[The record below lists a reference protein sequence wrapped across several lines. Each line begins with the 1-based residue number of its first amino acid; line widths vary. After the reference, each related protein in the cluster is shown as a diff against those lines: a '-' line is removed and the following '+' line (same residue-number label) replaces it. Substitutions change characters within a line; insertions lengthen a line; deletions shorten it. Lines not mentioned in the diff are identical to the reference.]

1 MDDTAMKELFNA
13 IKRMNAGKKDIT
25 YESPEIEGTRLK
37 KVSLLKDVPMEYTFD
52 TISCAKT

>member
-1 MDDTAMKELFNA
+1 MKELFDA